1 MKFVEESLEPSDED
15 KARNKGKEPLEELG
29 GPMAR
34 ARTKKAKE
42 ALQQVLTMLFEFR
55 PKLQVEKLRIVNCTM
70 FQEE

>member
-34 ARTKKAKE
+34 ARTNKAKE
-42 ALQQVLTMLFEFR
+42 ALLKVQIGRAHV
-55 PKLQVEKLRIVNCTM
+55 
-70 FQEE
+70 